1 MKKTLAGPEGG
12 RLQAEVVHATGD
24 RGRDAVEHQSFQP
37 LPFSNLR
44 NDNQISHLDRHNGQ
58 YR

>member
-24 RGRDAVEHQSFQP
+24 RGRDAVEHQPLQS
-37 LPFSNLR
+37 LPFGDLR
-44 NDNQISHLDRHNGQ
+44 NNNQINHLDPHNGQ